1 MEKSLVLIKPDAV
14 QRGLAGEIISR
25 LEKKGLKIV
34 AMKMLRMDGALA
46 QRHYAVHTG
55 KAFFNDL
62 VDFITSGPV
71 IAVVFQGRNAVEV
84 IRQVMVITSGPVIAV
99 VFQGRNAVEVIRQVM
114 GATDPAKASS
124 GTIRGDFGIDIGHN
138 LMHGSDSL
146 DNASGEI
153 DLFFSAEEILSYDR
167 DLDNWIY

>member
-25 LEKKGLKIV
+25 LEKKGLSIV
-34 AMKMLRMDGALA
+34 AMKMLHMDRALA

-55 KAFFNDL
+55 KAFFDDL
-62 VDFITSGPV
+62 LHFITSGPI
-71 IAVVFQGRNAVEV
+71 IA
-84 IRQVMVITSGPVIAV
+84 I

-138 LMHGSDSL
+138 LVHGSDSL